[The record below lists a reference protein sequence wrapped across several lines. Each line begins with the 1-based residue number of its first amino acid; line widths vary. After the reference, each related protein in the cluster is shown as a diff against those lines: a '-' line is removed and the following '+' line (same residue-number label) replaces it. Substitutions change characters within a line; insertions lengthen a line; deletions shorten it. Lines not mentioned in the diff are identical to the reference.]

1 MVIFKNFDRNHIK
14 NLIYF
19 WIHYIYVLKEFYCIH
34 VMRKMLIYQGY
45 WPKIVHGQLPVNEI
59 RVKGTA
65 FDREM
70 IRLSVIGVWFF
81 YWLLKAWHFNDLS
94 IPTSFYLLSS
104 GYWTRSLMSCTEESR
119 NYRGIR
125 HIVHFS
131 QSINF
136 IIITTQWT
144 CL

>member
-59 RVKGTA
+59 RVKGTV

-81 YWLLKAWHFNDLS
+81 YWLLIVDILMICLSPLPFTYYRVDIGRHLSCHAQRKAAIIVGLDILS
-94 IPTSFYLLSS
+94 I
-104 GYWTRSLMSCTEESR
+104 SLNPLIS
-119 NYRGIR
+119 
-125 HIVHFS
+125 
-131 QSINF
+131 
-136 IIITTQWT
+136 
-144 CL
+144 